1 MSQQACCRWLNR
13 GTFAAPGA
21 GRGDEHVTGSIRWLF
36 TALTVLILAGCAA
49 PAIRA
54 PESVAMNTRT
64 FSPAYSSFNAQVLS
78 DAGSL
83 DTSFRTSFA
92 RDVEGAAR
100 LESAYTYR
108 FEDSREQLRV
118 GDAVSSSGMW
128 GSTVRYGG
136 MQYGTGAATRADVIT
151 SPDLASDG
159 LAVLPTVADA
169 LFNVSSQGSL
179 SVTRAWRTGALTA
192 SDALGRSMAVN
203 APLIARTRLAEP
215 GCADVSVGA
224 GRVRRDYAIASN
236 EYGPTFANT
245 TVVCGLPLGFT
256 VEGHGEYLADSVTA
270 IGIGIARQLGPF
282 GVASL
287 AYASS
292 QAVEGAGWF
301 TNVGFEREGELF
313 NIALRSRLQ
322 SREFRSVGGLTSDDP
337 LMQRDL
343 ASVGV
348 KVMDGARLSVA
359 YATQVNWSQER
370 MNFIALQQSL
380 ALGRGSLSMNAG
392 HSLTNDLGSS
402 LFLSYRR
409 PFGFGVRPVS
419 SSIEEFIPLL
429 PSDRPS
435 LD

>member
-1 MSQQACCRWLNR
+1 M
-13 GTFAAPGA
+13 
-21 GRGDEHVTGSIRWLF
+21 TGSIRCLS
-36 TALTVLILAGCAA
+36 TALAALFVAGCAA
-49 PAIRA
+49 PAMRA
-54 PESVAMNTRT
+54 PESVALNTRT

-78 DAGSL
+78 DAGAL
-83 DTSFRTSFA
+83 DASFRTSLD
-92 RDVEGAAR
+92 RNMEAATR

-108 FEDSREQLRV
+108 FEDSSEQLRV

-136 MQYGTGAATRADVIT
+136 MQYGTSGAARADVIT
-151 SPDLASDG
+151 SSDLATGG

-169 LFNVSSQGSL
+169 LFNMGGATLGPQNL
-179 SVTRAWRTGALTA
+179 SVTRAWRTGALVA
-192 SDALGRSMAVN
+192 SDALGRSVAID

-215 GCADVSVGA
+215 GCAEVSIGA
-224 GRVRRDYAIASN
+224 GRVRRDYAITSN

-245 TVVCGLPLGFT
+245 TVTCGLPLGFT

-292 QAVEGAGWF
+292 QTADRSGWY
-301 TNVGFEREGELF
+301 TKGGFEREGELI

-322 SREFRSVGGLTSDDP
+322 SREFRSVDGLANDDP
-337 LMQRDL
+337 IMQRDL

-348 KVMDGARLSVA
+348 NVMDGARLSVA
-359 YATQVNWSQER
+359 YATQVTWSRER

-392 HSLTNDLGSS
+392 HSLTDDLGSS
-402 LFLSYRR
+402 VFLSYKR
-409 PFGFGVRPVS
+409 PFGFGLRRS
-419 SSIEEFIPLL
+419 LSSIEEFIPLL
-429 PSDRPS
+429 PEGPS
-435 LD
+435 FD

>member
-1 MSQQACCRWLNR
+1 M
-13 GTFAAPGA
+13 
-21 GRGDEHVTGSIRWLF
+21 TGPIRWLS
-36 TALTVLILAGCAA
+36 TALAVLFLAGCATH
-49 PAIRA
+49 AIRA
-54 PESVAMNTRT
+54 PESVAVNTRA
-64 FSPAYSSFNAQVLS
+64 FSPAYSSFNARVLS
-78 DAGSL
+78 DAGAL
-83 DTSFRTSFA
+83 DTSFRTSLD
-92 RDVEGAAR
+92 RDAEAAAR

-151 SPDLASDG
+151 SSDLATSG

-169 LFNVSSQGSL
+169 LFTMNNASLAPHNL
-179 SVTRAWRTGALTA
+179 SVTRAWRTGALIA
-192 SDALGRSMAVN
+192 SDALGRSIAID
-203 APLIARTRLAEP
+203 APLIARTRLADP
-215 GCADVSVGA
+215 GCTDVSIGA
-224 GRVRRDYAIASN
+224 GRVRRDYAITSN

-245 TVVCGLPLGFT
+245 TVTCGLPLGFT
-256 VEGHGEYLADSVTA
+256 VEGHGEYLADGVAA
-270 IGIGIARQLGPF
+270 IGIGVARQLGPL

-292 QAVEGAGWF
+292 EAAEGSGWF
-301 TNVGFEREGELF
+301 ANLGFERQGELF

-322 SREFRSVGGLTSDDP
+322 SREFRSIDGLASDDP
-337 LMQRDL
+337 IMQRDL

-348 KVMDGARLSVA
+348 NVMDGARLSVA
-359 YATQVNWSQER
+359 YATQVLWSRER

-380 ALGRGSLSMNAG
+380 AMGRGSLSMNAG
-392 HSLTNDLGSS
+392 HSLTDDLGSS
-402 LFLSYRR
+402 VFLSYKR
-409 PFGFGVRPVS
+409 PFGFGARPAS

-435 LD
+435 L